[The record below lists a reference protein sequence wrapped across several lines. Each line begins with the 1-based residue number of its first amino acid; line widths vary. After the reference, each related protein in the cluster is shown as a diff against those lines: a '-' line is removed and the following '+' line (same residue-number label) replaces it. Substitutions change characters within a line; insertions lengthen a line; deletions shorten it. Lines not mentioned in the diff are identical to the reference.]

1 MRSWDGVAD
10 STTPGAGRPL
20 ERLVM
25 ETEIAGVMRF
35 DRTGRVLRCN
45 STMARLLG
53 ASAAELAGAV
63 LGDVLDAP
71 DAAAM
76 LALVR
81 SGREHVAGRVRLSF
95 LGKARRRF
103 VLECALAL
111 DGSGGA
117 LLGNP
122 PREKPE
128 GDSW

>member
-1 MRSWDGVAD
+1 MK
-10 STTPGAGRPL
+10 
-20 ERLVM
+20 
-25 ETEIAGVMRF
+25 TEIAGVMRF
-35 DRTGRVLRCN
+35 DRTGRVLGCN

-53 ASAAELAGAV
+53 SSVGELAGAT
-63 LGDVLDAP
+63 LADVLDGP

-81 SGREHVAGRVRLSF
+81 SGREHVAGRVQLSF
-95 LGKARRRF
+95 LGKGRRPF

-122 PREKPE
+122 PGEKPE
-128 GDSW
+128 GDPW